1 MELVLFFI
9 KAKTVL
15 FLAAVCV
22 VIATEI
28 WNRPMDIICSNTWYL
43 FIRGSARVSLPKMS
57 IPIKVATTRKSLNY
71 FEYFGHTDGRI
82 PAGWVYY
89 KLTL

>member
-15 FLAAVCV
+15 FPAAVRV
-22 VIATEI
+22 PIATEI

-43 FIRGSARVSLPKMS
+43 FIQGNAKMSIPKMS
-57 IPIKVATTRKSLNY
+57 IPIKVAIK
-71 FEYFGHTDGRI
+71 
-82 PAGWVYY
+82 
-89 KLTL
+89 TLLGSH